1 MYSLVFLIAAVVVV
15 AVAVLVVLRD
25 RSIMYGYIIDLFVV
39 PAAFYLGL
47 SLLGWLLSWMVA

>member
-39 PAAFYLGL
+39 PVVFGLVL
-47 SLLGWLLSWMVA
+47 SLLGWLLEWMVA

>member
-1 MYSLVFLIAAVVVV
+1 MYSLVFLIAVVVV

-39 PAAFYLGL
+39 PCAFGL
-47 SLLGWLLSWMVA
+47 VLSFLGWLLAWMVA